1 MYCSNCGKEIDGK
14 AFVCPHCG
22 VKQNIVSE
30 DGPVGGLGII
40 CFLIPLVGLILYLIW
55 KDIKPIKSKGA
66 GKSALWGFIVLIILN
81 AIIIAN
87 AVAPGIAV
95 QASNSNRIVLEAD
108 LNNLA
113 ASAHAFYKT
122 PATHSGGGNSWSS
135 NVDNVGV
142 WLDYDYNTSTN
153 TLTTENGSFH
163 LYVNQE
169 TLTIKGTGLKI
180 GNDSTN
186 AVQVTIEITGP
197 YMDISTTINN

>member
-95 QASNSNRIVLEAD
+95 QASNSNRMALEAD

-113 ASAHAFYKT
+113 SSSLAFYLT
-122 PATHSGGGNSWSS
+122 PSTHGGGNRSWSTD
-135 NVDNVGV
+135 VDNLGE
-142 WLDYDYNTSTN
+142 WLGYGYNTSTN
-153 TLTTENGSFH
+153 TLTTGNGSYCLS
-163 LYVNQE
+163 LYGDNLYIE
-169 TLTIKGTGLKI
+169 GTGLKI
-180 GNDSTN
+180 GNDGIN

-197 YMDISTTINN
+197 YEDISTTINN